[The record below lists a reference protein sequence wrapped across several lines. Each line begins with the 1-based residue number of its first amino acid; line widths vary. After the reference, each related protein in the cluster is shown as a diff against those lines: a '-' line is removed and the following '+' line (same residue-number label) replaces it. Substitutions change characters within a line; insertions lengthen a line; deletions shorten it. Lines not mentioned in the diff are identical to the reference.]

1 MKKST
6 VKKTLYIEGT
16 TDLDNGN
23 LRKAFSLLLEKE
35 LKGNMPQ
42 IIMGD
47 GISQT
52 VDKFMTKPLLPNEK
66 RYLLI
71 DADRFINNNDRRDII
86 DQYNKSINKP
96 KQTLDLY
103 NTFFMIQEAEAW
115 ILSQPEVLEENKVS
129 TAKLPKKNVME
140 IDKPS
145 EVLSTLYKKS
155 QKEYHKVS
163 EFVKV
168 FPKLDPTKLKAYFS
182 DFDRL
187 IANLMQ

>member
-1 MKKST
+1 MKNSSF
-6 VKKTLYIEGT
+6 KKTLYIEGT

-23 LRKAFSLLLEKE
+23 LRKAFSLLLEKD
-35 LKGNMPQ
+35 LKGTMPQ

-52 VDKFMTKPLLPNEK
+52 IDKFMTKPLLPNEK

-71 DADRFINNNDRRDII
+71 DADRFLTDGDREGII
-86 DQYNKSINKP
+86 SQYNTLIKKP
-96 KQTLDLY
+96 KQTLGLD

-115 ILSQPEVLEENKVS
+115 ILSQPDILEDFKIS

-140 IDKPS
+140 IEKPS
-145 EVLSTLYKKS
+145 EVLSRLYKSS

-168 FPKLDPTKLKAYFS
+168 FPKLDTDKLKGYFS
-182 DFDRL
+182 DYNRL
-187 IANLMQ
+187 IFTLIQ